1 LEGSDFGDIELSINN
16 WTVSFD
22 KVAKII
28 ICEFGD
34 GHTEEKDGGCFK
46 EKEEHG
52 DFLSELDQSGGSDTK
67 GDLLFPDDFFAA
79 RTHLNCL

>member
-1 LEGSDFGDIELSINN
+1 LEGPDFGDIELSIND
-16 WTVSFD
+16 WAVSFD
-22 KVAKII
+22 KVTKVI

-34 GHTEEKDGGCFK
+34 GHTEEKDGGGFK

-52 DFLSELDQSGGSDTK
+52 YFLSELYQSGGSDTK
-67 GDLLFPDDFFAA
+67 GDLFFPDDFFTA